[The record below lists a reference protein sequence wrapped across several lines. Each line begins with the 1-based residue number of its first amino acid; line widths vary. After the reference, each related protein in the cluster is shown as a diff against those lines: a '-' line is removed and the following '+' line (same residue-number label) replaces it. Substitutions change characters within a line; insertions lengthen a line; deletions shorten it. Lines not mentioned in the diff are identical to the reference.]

1 MATDKSVETSL
12 DAAGTSARAT
22 VARPAYNG
30 LVMHQLRWNAV
41 LSQWVVVSTHR
52 QDRPQMPADWCP
64 FCPGSGRVPDHYDVY
79 LYPNDFP
86 AFSKDAP
93 PYEPYVQEKGLF
105 ASTGARGAC
114 EVVLYSSDH
123 KLTPSKLTLES
134 WGKIVQLW
142 AHRTRELA
150 AVEDVST
157 VAVFEN
163 CGEAIGVTMPHPHG
177 QIYAMPFVPPLVQAE
192 LRSSQNYAGG
202 HGGACLFCDLLRGE
216 LDQQERIVFANRSMV
231 VFVPYAARFPSEVAI
246 YPRRHVSSLLGLQD
260 QEQADL
266 AEAISVARRK
276 LDNLYGFV
284 MPLMMSVRQKPF
296 RNTGDAP
303 DAPYHL
309 RVEMLPVQRSATK
322 LKYLASLETAYGTFL
337 ADTRPEEKAAELRKA
352 EPATLAE
359 APG

>member
-1 MATDKSVETSL
+1 
-12 DAAGTSARAT
+12 
-22 VARPAYNG
+22 
-30 LVMHQLRWNAV
+30 MHQLRWNAV

-123 KLTPSKLTLES
+123 KLAPSKLTLES

-150 AVEDVST
+150 AVDDVST

-192 LRSSQNYAGG
+192 LRSSQNYAAR
-202 HGGACLFCDLLRGE
+202 HSGACLFCDLLRGE
-216 LDQQERIVFANRSMV
+216 LDQQERIVFSNRSMV

-246 YPRRHVSSLLGLQD
+246 YPRRHVSSLLGLKD

-359 APG
+359 APA

>member
-1 MATDKSVETSL
+1 
-12 DAAGTSARAT
+12 
-22 VARPAYNG
+22 
-30 LVMHQLRWNAV
+30 
-41 LSQWVVVSTHR
+41 
-52 QDRPQMPADWCP
+52 MPDDWCP

-86 AFSKDAP
+86 ALSQDAP
-93 PYEPYVQEKGLF
+93 PYEPYAPETGLF

-123 KLTPSKLTLES
+123 HLPPSKLTVEA
-134 WGKIVQLW
+134 WGKVVHLW
-142 AHRTRELA
+142 AQRTRELA
-150 AVEDVST
+150 AIDDVST

-163 CGEAIGVTMPHPHG
+163 CGAAIGVTMPHPHG
-177 QIYAMPFVPPLVQAE
+177 QIYAMPFISPMVQTE
-192 LRSSQNYAGG
+192 LRSSHDYAARRA
-202 HGGACLFCDLLRGE
+202 GACLFCDLLRGE
-216 LDQQERIVFANRSMV
+216 LDQRERIVFANRSMV
-231 VFVPYAARFPSEVAI
+231 VFVPYAARFPSEVAV
-246 YPRRHVSSLLGLQD
+246 YPRRHVSSLLGLHD
-260 QEQADL
+260 QELADL

-276 LDNLYGFV
+276 LDNLYGLV

-322 LKYLASLETAYGTFL
+322 LKYLATIETAYGTFL

-352 EPATLAE
+352 EPATPPE
-359 APG
+359 ALV